1 MAESNLCVKMPET
14 GTPFTVVILGGGFAG
29 VKCARTLSKLLHGRP
44 HQIIVFNRENHMVFH
59 PLLAE
64 VASAAVQPQDVGAPL
79 RQLLSDAECRTEEV
93 LSIDLEN
100 QSFEYESHNGQ
111 RRQMKYHQLVIACGS
126 ESNMAVVPG
135 MSDTAFGLKTI
146 GDALAL
152 QSHIMEQLE
161 KAEVCEDLAQKR
173 RYLSFVVVGGGFS
186 GVEVAGEINGLV
198 RRSLKFFKHISPADV
213 TVTIV
218 HSRDRLLPEVSP
230 SLGDFALKKMRRS
243 GLEILLN
250 MQVVRATSQGV
261 TLKDGKH
268 LAAATIVCTIGTSIS
283 PVVQRMTSPK
293 ERGRLIVN
301 ADMSLPD
308 HPNVWAIGDCANIL
322 NDATKSP
329 SPPVAQFAERQ
340 GTQVA
345 DNIFA
350 RLTGKETKPFSFK
363 MLGSLCS
370 IGGHDAVAE
379 ILGAQI
385 SGFPA
390 WFLWRGI
397 YLMKLPSLPQQIKV
411 GIEWAFDLVFPRT
424 LAHLKTDRTKKVTR
438 AYFAAG
444 DWVFREGDPA
454 NDFYMIEQGEIE
466 IVTGGESGEVIA
478 ILGVGDFFGEGALL
492 DARARSASVRARTDV
507 ELVVMGSSVFA
518 EISGALTPLKESVAN
533 AMKRRRNIWTNLDN
547 IRIVLE
553 AIPLQAVTD
562 ALPGAPLPPEASVF
576 EAIER
581 MNKHRLD
588 FCAVVNREQSLQ
600 GIITR
605 ADLMQAVEVASTL
618 PKEQQQD
625 VLVQHI
631 MVKDPVAVTVKDTT
645 LLAFTTMRERGMTSL
660 LVIEGDSSRRVQ
672 GYVRLENIMDE
683 VVQRTAGV
691 TSQRRSSRA
700 PMTKEISM
708 PS

>member
-1 MAESNLCVKMPET
+1 MPQT
-14 GTPFTVVILGGGFAG
+14 GMPLTIVILGGGFAG
-29 VKCARTLSKLLHGRP
+29 IKCAKTLSKLLQGSP
-44 HQIIVFNRENHMVFH
+44 HKIVVFNRENHMVFH

-79 RQLLSDAECRTEEV
+79 RQLLKDAECRTEEV
-93 LSIDLEN
+93 LGIDLEE
-100 QSFEYESHNGQ
+100 QTVEYEAHNGE
-111 RRQMKYHQLVIACGS
+111 RRLMKYHQLVVACGS

-135 MSDTAFGLKTI
+135 MGDHAFGLKTI

-161 KAEVCEDLAQKR
+161 KAEVCEDITQKQ

-198 RRSLKFFKHISPADV
+198 RRSLKFFKHISREDV
-213 TVTIV
+213 RVTIV

-230 SLGDFALKKMRRS
+230 SLGDFALRKMRQS
-243 GLEILLN
+243 GLQILLN
-250 MQVVRATSQGV
+250 VQVIRATSQGV
-261 TLKDGKH
+261 VLKDGKH
-268 LAAATIVCTIGTSIS
+268 ISAGTIVCTIGTSIA
-283 PVVQRMTSPK
+283 PIVQRMAAAK
-293 ERGRLIVN
+293 ERGRLVVN
-301 ADMSLPD
+301 ADMSLPE
-308 HPNVWAIGDCANIL
+308 HPNVWAIGDCANII
-322 NDATKSP
+322 NAVTKSP

-345 DNIFA
+345 HNIFA
-350 RLTGKETKPFSFK
+350 RLADKETKPFSFK

-379 ILGAQI
+379 IMGAQI

-411 GIEWAFDLVFPRT
+411 GIEWAFDLIFPRT
-424 LAHLKTDRTKKVTR
+424 LAHLKTDRSKKVTR

-444 DWVFREGDPA
+444 DWVFREHDPA
-454 NDFYMIEQGEIE
+454 TDFYMIEAGEIE
-466 IVTGGESGEVIA
+466 IVKGGDAGEVVA

-492 DARARSASVRARTDV
+492 DARARNASVRARTDV

-518 EISGALTPLKESVAN
+518 EISGALAPLKESLAS

-547 IRIVLE
+547 IRTVLE
-553 AIPLQAVTD
+553 AIPLSLVTD
-562 ALPGAPLPPEASVF
+562 ALPGAPLPPDASVF

-588 FCAVVNREQSLQ
+588 FCVVVDREQNLL

-605 ADLMQAVEVASTL
+605 ADLLQAIEVASSL
-618 PKEQQQD
+618 SKDQQLD
-625 VLVQHI
+625 ISVKSI
-631 MVKDPVAVTVKDTT
+631 MVKDPVAISAGDTT

-660 LVIEGDSSRRVQ
+660 LIVEGGSHRRVQ
-672 GYVRLENIMDE
+672 GYVRLENVMDE
-683 VVQRTAGV
+683 VVQRSTGV
-691 TSQRRSSRA
+691 VRPKVSSRSA
-700 PMTKEISM
+700 LTKEISL
-708 PS
+708 